1 MNGKAAFLPPQVN
14 GKTYNQARL
23 LLGAMGSLHPAN
35 RLAAYI
41 TGRVNL
47 PAEIGKRASQK
58 LDPAHKASTAAVL
71 PVKAAGSAAPSAKA
85 APAATVEPKTA
96 AQPAGKCVT

>member
-1 MNGKAAFLPPQVN
+1 
-14 GKTYNQARL
+14 
-23 LLGAMGSLHPAN
+23 MGSLHPAN

-58 LDPAHKASTAAVL
+58 LDPAHKAGAAAVL
-71 PVKAAGSAAPSAKA
+71 PRNAAGSAAPSAKA
-85 APAATVEPKTA
+85 APAATVELKTA
-96 AQPAGKCVT
+96 AQLAGKCGARDVRQFDRDSSSVVPGVKRSRTFQP

>member
-1 MNGKAAFLPPQVN
+1 
-14 GKTYNQARL
+14 
-23 LLGAMGSLHPAN
+23 MGSLHPAN

-58 LDPAHKASTAAVL
+58 LDPAHKASTAGVL
-71 PVKAAGSAAPSAKA
+71 PINAAGSAAPSAKA
-85 APAATVEPKTA
+85 APAATVELKTV
-96 AQPAGKCVT
+96 AQPAGKCGVRDVRQFDKDCSSVVPGVNRSRTFQT